1 MASPQPPPADSPLS
15 GSSTIDPRTVSLDE
29 LVGIFLASKRSLSCI
44 DQVRRARSI
53 VEEARDAVEANAV
66 IHAKT
71 VFLHTALDDQVDRLH
86 CIGHFARSVE
96 SEGNSDLQ
104 VRQHME
110 IWGRLMGNRKP

>member
-1 MASPQPPPADSPLS
+1 MASPQIPPSDSPLS

-29 LVGIFLASKRSLSCI
+29 LVGIFLASKRSLACI

-66 IHAKT
+66 LHAKT
-71 VFLHTALDDQVDRLH
+71 VFLHTGLDEQVERLH

-96 SEGNSDLQ
+96 SEGHADLQ
-104 VRQHME
+104 VRAEQIKKE
-110 IWGRLMGNRKP
+110 ADWG